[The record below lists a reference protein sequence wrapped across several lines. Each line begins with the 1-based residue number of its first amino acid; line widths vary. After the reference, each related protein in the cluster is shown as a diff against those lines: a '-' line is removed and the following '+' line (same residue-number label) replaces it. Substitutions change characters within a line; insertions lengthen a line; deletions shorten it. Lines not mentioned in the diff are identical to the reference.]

1 VSYVIQ
7 DQDAGQRMIK
17 ELFDERVRSLL
28 NTAVGKGYELA
39 NNTKENTNYL
49 NHAKSRGK
57 DILPHLKNY
66 SVEFAIIKYIENG
79 LLPYDFDIKYNS
91 NKSARYFVL
100 LDSNR
105 KLELCVNQVS
115 TKSKIGRPAFY
126 RNKRIK
132 SFNSYFTFFET
143 NTPEIITEKPIYFEL
158 NHGYQSLSPSFVV
171 LGIPGRHGKWLDKIE
186 ISSEINHIP
195 LSGGIKTTV
204 EEVKDFNFEELQ
216 EYIEK
221 SESNG

>member
-1 VSYVIQ
+1 MSFIIQ
-7 DQDAGQRMIK
+7 DQDAGQKMIK
-17 ELFDERVRSLL
+17 ELFNVRVRSLL

-49 NHAKSRGK
+49 NHAKTRGK

-100 LDSNR
+100 FDSNR
-105 KLELCVNQVS
+105 KFELCVNQVNE
-115 TKSKIGRPAFY
+115 KNKIGRPAYY
-126 RNKRIK
+126 RNQRIE
-132 SFNSYFTFFET
+132 SFNSYFILSENNET
-143 NTPEIITEKPIYFEL
+143 EIITKKPIYFEL
-158 NHGYQSLSPSFVV
+158 NHGYQSTSPNFVV
-171 LGIPGRHGKWLDKIE
+171 LGIPGKHGKWLDKVD
-186 ISSEINHIP
+186 ISREINHIP